1 MILGIDPG
9 ERRIGVAVADL
20 ETRFAR
26 PLETI
31 DRADVDV
38 MGRLKELLVEME
50 VIKIVVGR
58 PVSLAG
64 IDGPAVEAQ
73 KTFLD
78 RLRTELDVEIDVY
91 DERMTTV
98 IAERSMREAG
108 MSAAARKKNRDAA
121 AATVMLQGYLDA
133 KSG

>member
-1 MILGIDPG
+1 MIVGIDPG

-26 PLETI
+26 PLEVI
-31 DRADVDV
+31 DRQAVDAIARIAEIIADTQAT
-38 MGRLKELLVEME
+38 RL
-50 VIKIVVGR
+50 VVGR

-78 RLRTELDVEIDVY
+78 KLRSELDIAIDVH

-98 IAERSMREAG
+98 IAERSMRDAG
-108 MSAAARKKNRDAA
+108 TSAKKRKAQRDAVA
-121 AATVMLQGYLDA
+121 ASVMLQSYLDA
-133 KSG
+133 GNP